1 MEIRLVGDR
10 AVKIAIGDKGGAP
23 WAVGVAAG
31 NSVFPAEC
39 ATDAETL
46 LITEKRFVKIEHRE
60 IRYLLVDIE
69 RVGLGNP
76 SPQQS

>member
-1 MEIRLVGDR
+1 VEIRLVGDR
-10 AVKIAIGDKGGAP
+10 AVEIGDKGGAP

-60 IRYLLVDIE
+60 IR
-69 RVGLGNP
+69 
-76 SPQQS
+76 